1 MDKDP
6 IATLLSSTLLV
17 AAFVVC
23 SSQVQARPNGPH
35 RVIDSSA
42 VIAQLR
48 ADRRIQASAVKAR
61 EIFSVTA
68 GAKADSRVSELGFK
82 IGGDRREECGV
93 DRVGF
98 DERAYLSETGSSME
112 RIGTKYCSSRRAES
126 RSLAPLAS

>member
-6 IATLLSSTLLV
+6 HCDPAFIDIVV

-48 ADRRIQASAVKAR
+48 ADRRIQAGAVKAR

-112 RIGTKYCSSRRAES
+112 RIGTKCCFLS
-126 RSLAPLAS
+126 